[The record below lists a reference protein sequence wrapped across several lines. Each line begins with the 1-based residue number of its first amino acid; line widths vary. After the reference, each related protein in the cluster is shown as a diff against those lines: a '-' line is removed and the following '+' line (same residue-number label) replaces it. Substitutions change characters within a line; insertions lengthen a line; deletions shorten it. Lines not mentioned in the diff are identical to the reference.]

1 MALELFDHWANLT
14 SKKIKLDFESKSDVG
29 SYSPYM
35 INKLGSMINMY
46 LPLAAELTRYD
57 IPKDVH
63 YDVWFNSLPK
73 KYLKITYIKKSK
85 DADSSD
91 DIEKIQTYF
100 ETGTRDTALLVK
112 MLTKEQK
119 KAIVKKYGGRT

>member
-1 MALELFDHWANLT
+1 MALGLFDHWANLT
-14 SKKIKLDFESKSDVG
+14 SKKIKLDLEAKNDVG

-35 INKLGSMINMY
+35 INRIGSMINIY

-73 KYLKITYIKKSK
+73 KFLKFTYIKKTK
-85 DADSSD
+85 DDDSAE
-91 DIEKIQTYF
+91 DIEKIQKYF

-112 MLTKEQK
+112 MLTKEEK
-119 KAIVKKYGGRT
+119 KNIVKKFGGRT

>member
-1 MALELFDHWANLT
+1 MALGLFDHWANLT
-14 SKKIKLDFESKSDVG
+14 SKKIKLDLEAKNDVG

-35 INKLGSMINMY
+35 INRIGSMINIY

-73 KYLKITYIKKSK
+73 KFLKFTYIKKTK
-85 DADSSD
+85 DDDSVED
-91 DIEKIQTYF
+91 VEKIQKYF

-112 MLTKEQK
+112 MLTKEEK
-119 KAIVKKYGGRT
+119 KNIVKKFGGRT